1 MFFYLFGPK
10 VPLPERSI
18 FSSDPCSEVCP
29 PSSPLSHPSVHF
41 RQLDHRQICR
51 NSWHSWNPS
60 RIFPPGWDS
69 ISLRCDYTQEG
80 LTEKKKKIT
89 GGFAPDRIHKINV
102 KRVNNSEIYIL
113 CSKNDNLKNH
123 SSLTQ
128 DTVQRITF
136 LVTLSLYERKVIA

>member
-1 MFFYLFGPK
+1 M
-10 VPLPERSI
+10 PE
-18 FSSDPCSEVCP
+18 
-29 PSSPLSHPSVHF
+29 
-41 RQLDHRQICR
+41 
-51 NSWHSWNPS
+51 
-60 RIFPPGWDS
+60 
-69 ISLRCDYTQEG
+69 
-80 LTEKKKKIT
+80 
-89 GGFAPDRIHKINV
+89 RIHKINV